1 MKNLILSALFL
12 VLTISSYAQTTFTC
26 KSRETCWYDVKTET
40 FNQCSDVSFDNSV
53 FVMNANEDI
62 LVHKTSSM
70 TSSYYV
76 IATEVEEKFITYS
89 VISDVGNEY
98 IVIFDVDKMLIKYMG
113 VDTNGNMFLTMY
125 GIKSVF

>member
-12 VLTISSYAQTTFTC
+12 VLTISSYAQTNFTC
-26 KSRETCWYDVKTET
+26 KSRETCWWNSYSEIFD
-40 FNQCSDVSFDNSV
+40 NCSDVYFDNSV
-53 FVMNANEDI
+53 FTMNANEDI

-76 IATEVEEKFITYS
+76 TETDIKEDYITYS

-98 IVIFDVDKMLIKYMG
+98 IVIFDVNKMLIKYIG
-113 VDTNGNMFLTMY
+113 VDGDGDMFLIMY
-125 GIKSVF
+125 SIKSVF

>member
-26 KSRETCWYDVKTET
+26 KSRETCWWNSYTET
-40 FNQCSDVSFDNSV
+40 FTQCSDVYFDNSV
-53 FVMNANEDI
+53 FIMNKNEDI

-76 IATEVEEKFITYS
+76 VETEVEEDYITYS

-98 IVIFDVDKMLIKYMG
+98 IVIFDVNKMLIKYMG
-113 VDTNGNMFLTMY
+113 VDGDGNMFLTMY

>member
-12 VLTISSYAQTTFTC
+12 VLTISIYAQTTFTC
-26 KSRETCWYDVKTET
+26 KSKEICWWNASTET
-40 FNQCSDVSFDNSV
+40 FSNCSEVYFDNSV

-62 LVHKTSSM
+62 LVHKTSTM

-76 IATEVEEKFITYS
+76 IGSEVEEDYITYS

-98 IVIFDVDKMLIKYMG
+98 IVMFDVNKMLIKYMG
-113 VDTNGNMFLTMY
+113 VDADGDLFLTMY

>member
-26 KSRETCWYDVKTET
+26 KSRETCWWNSYTET
-40 FNQCSDVSFDNSV
+40 FTQCSDVYFDNSV
-53 FVMNANEDI
+53 FIMNKNEDI

-76 IATEVEEKFITYS
+76 VGTEVEEDYITYS

-98 IVIFDVDKMLIKYMG
+98 LVIFDVEKMLIKYMG
-113 VDTNGNMFLTMY
+113 VDGDGNMFLTMY